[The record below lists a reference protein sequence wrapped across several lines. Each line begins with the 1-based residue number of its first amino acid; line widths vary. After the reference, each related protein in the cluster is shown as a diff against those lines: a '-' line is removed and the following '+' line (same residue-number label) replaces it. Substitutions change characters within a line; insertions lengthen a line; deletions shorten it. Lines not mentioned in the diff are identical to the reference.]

1 VTKLRQCLLNLLS
14 NASKFTQNGT
24 ITLEVAREGAESHEW
39 ITFRIQDTGIGM
51 TPEQVQK
58 LFQAFA
64 QAEVSTAR
72 RYGGTGLGLAISRR
86 FCQMMGGDITV
97 ESAVGQG
104 SAFTLRLPA
113 AVPEAPAEP
122 APLRTAPAPSPHGQ
136 NTILVIDDDPT
147 VHDLMGRFLT
157 PEGFHVVTASGGEE
171 GLRLAREL
179 QPCVIILDVMMPGM
193 DGWTV
198 LLTLQDDPAVADIP
212 VIMVTI
218 VDNQNRG
225 YMLGAADYMTKPI
238 DRARLTAMLQ
248 KYRSQDP
255 AGQVLVVEDDPAT
268 REGLARL
275 LEIEGWSVLQA
286 ENGRVALE
294 RMAVTPP
301 ELILL
306 DLLMPE
312 MDGFEFLRK
321 LRKAPAWRSI
331 PVVVITAK
339 DLTEEDHLQLNGHVR
354 MILEKG
360 AYSRVELLHEL
371 RDFTATCLRMQDQQ
385 V

>member
-1 VTKLRQCLLNLLS
+1 
-14 NASKFTQNGT
+14 
-24 ITLEVAREGAESHEW
+24 
-39 ITFRIQDTGIGM
+39 
-51 TPEQVQK
+51 
-58 LFQAFA
+58 
-64 QAEVSTAR
+64 
-72 RYGGTGLGLAISRR
+72 
-86 FCQMMGGDITV
+86 
-97 ESAVGQG
+97 VGQG

-113 AVPEAPAEP
+113 AVPEAPTEP

-371 RDFTATCLRMQDQQ
+371 RDFTATCLRMQDPASLGKTQAQ
-385 V
+385 HPAGGRS